1 MRTSPPPR
9 WRLSQSVATA
19 ILTGKAAILAA
30 DVKCSEKNLII
41 ADYAPTGVNF
51 VVQCPHSNKRK
62 GDSNPMSKL
71 IPLAAAAFACLTTF
85 SSTAD
90 YAKKLTMTVNPSAVG
105 QGTADVANVPV
116 AIRLSESISD
126 FSYSDFQET
135 NGGDLLFTDE
145 SGNTLAHEIEKWDT
159 SGESVIWVKMPTFGP
174 GCKLYAYY
182 GGPANAQNAVGV
194 WGDYVGVWHM
204 AEASGTVADATGNG
218 LDAVP
223 AGDDTT
229 QSVATAGPVGN
240 ARVNATDGSANR
252 LSVAYDAQLNLGSTL
267 SFSGWAMLYGKRG
280 DGRMVIVTR
289 KTVLWGE
296 GWNVSILPDTSTGIG
311 YWGKWNEDW
320 GCLAAQNVPDLTAN
334 WVHVA
339 VTYNGNTGY
348 MYING
353 EKWATVRQSDWTS
366 NTWIREPSDNE
377 NPLTFGYTVNGNW
390 DDGWSRP
397 FKGAFDEF
405 RLSDDVLGAARI
417 KAEYVAQTSGA
428 FLYEVSEM
436 AVGQATLLSG
446 TTYAVTSADGHNTLC
461 VTGTITS
468 VLGDSAKVF
477 LAVGVAEPK
486 DGDPALRMVGIATN
500 TVTGAGETAFTWD
513 GAILGTKVAFA
524 LMNVVEANGHVQTNA
539 SATTVITLQ
548 DSAEYFWKAGETG
561 YWSDSTKWTT
571 SANDGLPR
579 LGYPSYGSRF
589 QTRWGSQTAEIF
601 VDAAYTGL
609 QGGTTLG
616 WRNDNITFRGTVPG
630 ASIGYPEGSGF
641 GDGQYDNTHITLDG
655 VALTCGSYH
664 IYHDSS
670 LEMLNGASLDTR
682 WEFLVDGEN
691 ASLYV
696 GDGCLVN
703 QRGVDGNRFQFSGE
717 NASIVISN
725 GLVRA
730 NSFRFGARNDS
741 DTGNVG
747 KTPAGIRF
755 EGESPRLLLTNY
767 ANIPLDIGADIPVV
781 FCIPAN
787 GYASAPIAKDSD
799 ANRTFADRSA
809 SVTHGLSF
817 SVDRAS
823 PFFGQTD
830 IGKLTQPLVD
840 WTYNNTAYGVNTD
853 AISFAQDGKAVFA
866 FTPAESATKSAVV
879 VELKATSGFSIIFR

>member
-1 MRTSPPPR
+1 
-9 WRLSQSVATA
+9 
-19 ILTGKAAILAA
+19 
-30 DVKCSEKNLII
+30 
-41 ADYAPTGVNF
+41 
-51 VVQCPHSNKRK
+51 
-62 GDSNPMSKL
+62 MSKL
-71 IPLAAAAFACLTTF
+71 VPFAAAVFACLAVF

-90 YAKKLTMTVNPSAVG
+90 YAKKLTMTVNPAAVG
-105 QGTADVANVPV
+105 QGTADVADVPV
-116 AIRLSESISD
+116 AIRLSESISG
-126 FSYSDFQET
+126 FSYSDFQVA

-145 SGNTLAHEIEKWDT
+145 SGNTLSHEIESWDT
-159 SGESVIWVKMPTFGP
+159 SGESVVWVKMPTFGS
-174 GCKLYAYY
+174 GRKLYAYY
-182 GGPANAQNAVGV
+182 GGPANAQNAAGV
-194 WGDYVGVWHM
+194 WGSYVGVWHM
-204 AEASGTVADATGNG
+204 AETSGTVADATGNG
-218 LDAVP
+218 LAATP

-229 QSVATAGPVGN
+229 QSIATAGPVGN
-240 ARVNATDGSANR
+240 ARVNATDSSANR
-252 LSVAYDAQLNLGSTL
+252 LSVPYDAQLNLGSTL
-267 SFSGWAMLYGKRG
+267 SFSGWVTLYGTRG

-320 GCLAAQNVPDLTAN
+320 GCLAAQNVPGLTAN

-405 RLSDDVLGAARI
+405 RLSDDVLDDSRI
-417 KAEYVAQTSGA
+417 KAEYIAQTSGA
-428 FLYEVSEM
+428 FLYEVTEM
-436 AVGQATLLSG
+436 VSGQATLLSG
-446 TTYAVTSADGHNTLC
+446 ITYAVTSADGHNALC
-461 VTGTITS
+461 VTGTVTS
-468 VLGDSAKVF
+468 VLGDSANVF
-477 LAVGVAEPK
+477 LAVGMAEPK
-486 DGDPALRMVGIATN
+486 DGDPALLMAGVATN
-500 TVTGAGETAFTWD
+500 TVTGAGETVFTWD
-513 GAILGTKVAFA
+513 GGILGTKVAFA
-524 LMNVVEANGHVQTNA
+524 VMNVVEANGHVQTNA

-548 DSAEYFWKAGETG
+548 DPAEYFWKAGETG
-561 YWSDSTKWTT
+561 YWSDSAKWTT

-616 WRNDNITFRGTVPG
+616 WRNDNITFRGTVSG
-630 ASIGYPEGSGF
+630 AAIGYPEGSGF
-641 GDGQYDNTHITLDG
+641 ADGQYDNTHVTLDA
-655 VALTCGSYH
+655 VSLTCGSYH
-664 IYHDSS
+664 VYHDSS

-682 WEFLVDGEN
+682 WEFVVDGEN
-691 ASLYV
+691 ARLYV
-696 GDGCLVN
+696 GDGCLLN

-755 EGESPRLLLTNY
+755 EGGSPRLLLTNY
-767 ANIPLDIGADIPVV
+767 ANLPLDIGADIPVV

-787 GYASAPIAKDSD
+787 GYSSAPIAKGSD

-809 SVTHGLSF
+809 SATHGLNF
-817 SVDRAS
+817 SIDKAS

-840 WTYNNTAYGVNTD
+840 WSYNNTAYGDNTD
-853 AISFAQDGKAVFA
+853 AISFAQDGKAAFA
-866 FTPAESATKSAVV
+866 FAPAESATKSAVV
-879 VELKATSGFSIIFR
+879 VELKAISGFSIILR